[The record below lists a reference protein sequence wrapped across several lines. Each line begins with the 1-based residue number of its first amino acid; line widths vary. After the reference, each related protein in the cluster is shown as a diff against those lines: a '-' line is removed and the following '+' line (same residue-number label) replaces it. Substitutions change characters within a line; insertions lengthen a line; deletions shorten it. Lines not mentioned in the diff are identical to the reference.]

1 VSCYGIMRCVAK
13 LFRVSRELPL
23 RLEGYPGLYLRYPA
37 ASSTF
42 NTSITLGFPDLDIGD
57 ATMTISCY
65 MVVSLAQWP
74 SFDFHAPSLQ
84 AKISGHSIHDKC
96 DREATHGD
104 FRC

>member
-1 VSCYGIMRCVAK
+1 MRCVAK

-74 SFDFHAPSLQ
+74 SFDFHAPSP
-84 AKISGHSIHDKC
+84 
-96 DREATHGD
+96 
-104 FRC
+104 